1 MDSYYQYSGTAG
13 SWGSQ
18 DILMGFEVKL
28 FTKIPIDSCSNRGG
42 PLINFLLVLSLRVHS
57 VSIAFFREFLV
68 RSLNILTMQVRK
80 EESIIGK
87 MDLLHFN

>member
-18 DILMGFEVKL
+18 DILMGFEVIF

-42 PLINFLLVLSLRVHS
+42 PANLLLVK
-57 VSIAFFREFLV
+57 FFNF
-68 RSLNILTMQVRK
+68 NI
-80 EESIIGK
+80 
-87 MDLLHFN
+87 NYYAP